1 MDNNNN
7 LPYGAMHGQSVNLL
21 TQGTRPSQA
30 AAFDPLAVARNVNL
44 AGPERRSFVD
54 PRPWVG
60 NGGMVQSTSPLG
72 VIAGQPVAPHVPYI
86 NTQSIVDGVSSPQ
99 PGVNNSHIV
108 QGAVMG
114 LQGPITRQFTPS
126 WTLNMPSVVTPANSG
141 VIPLPII
148 HQNNNRTSSEPCKSP
163 TNRVKRK
170 VSRDAAGG
178 PSPKQFISEEKMAA
192 KMHDLCI
199 SNDHTYYSSGLTP
212 PWNPTSDN
220 KTPKEDG
227 SDDEGMSEGQQ
238 MFSLAPGIKEILT
251 KENALLPQAIL
262 DQINK
267 PCLAII
273 PWKPPENVLNTTG
286 FYFGQNKTDDEKARD
301 NENGRNEE
309 IDTGTAGLVSGVD
322 HVEVVGDTF
331 DFDDMDL

>member
-126 WTLNMPSVVTPANSG
+126 WTLNMP
-141 VIPLPII
+141 
-148 HQNNNRTSSEPCKSP
+148 
-163 TNRVKRK
+163 
-170 VSRDAAGG
+170 G